1 MTEPTPRQVLYGLV
15 AAGFFVVVLALIIGA
30 GVTGVVQ
37 ITWTLAMAALWL
49 ILALWSAFNW
59 RQTWRILLLSIG
71 LFVFWA
77 VVTVLIANS

>member
-15 AAGFFVVVLALIIGA
+15 AGGFFVVVLALIIGA

-37 ITWTLAMAALWL
+37 ISWTLALAALWL

-59 RQTWRILLLSIG
+59 RQTGRVLLLSIG
-71 LFVFWA
+71 LFLFWA
-77 VVTVLIANS
+77 VATVLIANS